1 MAQDPLLLGWG
12 RCKKKS
18 QQMFLP
24 HPCQRLCVFS
34 RTMTRICSCT
44 TQYIVLKLDRFRG
57 MVNVTSVF
65 TFYLFCFWLHWV
77 FVALHGLS
85 LAVVSGATLRWL
97 LQLLLLV
104 ASLVAERGS
113 RHAGFGS
120 CSTRAQLWN
129 LPRPGIE
136 PTSLVLA
143 GRFLFT
149 APPGKSYFSF

>member
-1 MAQDPLLLGWG
+1 MRPLRPLGIFIPWHLRG
-12 RCKKKS
+12 KNGTGSTPFRLGAVRGKKKNTHT

-24 HPCQRLCVFS
+24 YPCQRLCVFS
-34 RTMTRICSCT
+34 CTMTRIYSCT

-57 MVNVTSVF
+57 MVNVISVF

-97 LQLLLLV
+97 LQPLISV

-120 CSTRAQLWN
+120 CSTRA
-129 LPRPGIE
+129 
-136 PTSLVLA
+136 
-143 GRFLFT
+143 
-149 APPGKSYFSF
+149 